1 MRRTRNKLLRARRA
15 GGFTLAEVMLALG
28 ILGFA
33 LPMVAAALLAG
44 VLETQESFDNTMSTM
59 LEENAL
65 AVLRCRVTHSDLM
78 SSIWGP
84 GAMASFQKLP
94 DGLIHDDDL
103 VYSPFDEP
111 ELRTKFACVI
121 MGRRMAPNANDYLFV
136 VMAYRKLRDND
147 DIDEVKFDPAAP
159 DDTDKTCVKLQSSGP
174 NQSAMVNY
182 LLVRMALKPE
192 KPSPDGM

>member
-1 MRRTRNKLLRARRA
+1 MRRTRNQLLRPRRA

-78 SSIWGP
+78 SKWGP
-84 GAMASFQKLP
+84 GQMASFQQLP

-103 VYSPFDEP
+103 VYSPFDDP

-147 DIDEVKFDPAAP
+147 DIDDVKFNP
-159 DDTDKTCVKLQSSGP
+159 DDPLQTYVRLQSSGP